1 MKDEPPKIYWV
12 LSYGEAVVSWVEE
25 RLLTKTEVAS
35 SSDPW
40 VGSDAPVVGDLIV
53 VHL

>member
-1 MKDEPPKIYWV
+1 MGLQKFIEYLG
-12 LSYGEAVVSWVEE
+12 LSSGEAVVSWVEE

-40 VGSDAPVVGDLIV
+40 AGSDAPVVGDLIV
-53 VHL
+53 VNL